1 MIMTFALLLFYLLA
15 PAFLI
20 FLCQKVPLLEKL
32 GVVVVS
38 FIVGIAIAAAGLL
51 PEGEAVKSLQ
61 NDVSGIS
68 VAVALSLLVFSIDV
82 WAALKLSGST
92 INGLFLAVLSVVSV
106 AMLAAIIFAPYLPFM
121 WQIAGMSVGAYTG
134 GGPNM
139 AAIKVAIDADQ
150 GVFTDMLTYDIL
162 LSALYVLFV
171 ITIAKP
177 IFSKFLPAFKE
188 PKEINEHQGF
198 DHLSDDSA
206 NAYRVL
212 AKLRLLPKTLLA
224 LLLSVAIVG
233 LSVGISK
240 LFAGAMAQAVIIIA
254 ITTLGVLASFIPFIR
269 ALPNSYPLGMY
280 LILIFCFASGTMVDT
295 SIFHEIKWALFG
307 YIATIMIGSM
317 LLQAILCRIFKID
330 VDTFLISSSAAIMS
344 VPFIPVIS
352 GALKNRFVLVP
363 GFAAAIIGYI
373 FGNYLGV
380 MVAFSVRSLVGG

>member
-1 MIMTFALLLFYLLA
+1 MIYALAAMYLLV
-15 PAFLI
+15 PALII
-20 FLCQKVPLLEKL
+20 FLCQRFPVLDKA

-38 FIVGIAIAAAGLL
+38 FIIGIAIAVTGVLPTDESVKGLQ
-51 PEGEAVKSLQ
+51 G
-61 NDVSGIS
+61 DISGLS

-92 INGLFLAVLSVVSV
+92 IKGLMFAVVSV
-106 AMLAAIIFAPYLPFM
+106 VTMAMIAAIIFAPHLPFI

-150 GVFTDMLTYDIL
+150 AVFTDMLTYDIL

-177 IFSKFLPAFKE
+177 IFSKFLIAYKE
-188 PKEINEHQGF
+188 PEELQEHKGF

-206 NAYRVL
+206 QAYSSLVNV
-212 AKLRLLPKTLLA
+212 RLLPKTVLA
-224 LLLSVAIVG
+224 LLFSIVIVG
-233 LSVGISK
+233 LSLGISK
-240 LFAGAMAQAVIIIA
+240 LFSGAMAQAVIIIA

-280 LILIFCFASGTMVDT
+280 LILVFCFASGTMVD
-295 SIFHEIKWALFG
+295 SSVFYEIKWALFG
-307 YIATIMIGSM
+307 YIASIMIGSM
-317 LLQAILCRIFKID
+317 IMQAILCRIFKID
-330 VDTFLISSSAAIMS
+330 VDTFLISSSASIMS
-344 VPFIPVIS
+344 VPFIPVIA
-352 GALKNRFVLVP
+352 GALKNRAVLVP

-373 FGNYLGV
+373 LGNYLGV
-380 MVAFSVRSLVGG
+380 AVAWTLHSGLGL

>member
-1 MIMTFALLLFYLLA
+1 
-15 PAFLI
+15 
-20 FLCQKVPLLEKL
+20 
-32 GVVVVS
+32 
-38 FIVGIAIAAAGLL
+38 
-51 PEGEAVKSLQ
+51 
-61 NDVSGIS
+61 
-68 VAVALSLLVFSIDV
+68 
-82 WAALKLSGST
+82 
-92 INGLFLAVLSVVSV
+92 
-106 AMLAAIIFAPYLPFM
+106 
-121 WQIAGMSVGAYTG
+121 
-134 GGPNM
+134 
-139 AAIKVAIDADQ
+139 
-150 GVFTDMLTYDIL
+150 
-162 LSALYVLFV
+162 
-171 ITIAKP
+171 
-177 IFSKFLPAFKE
+177 
-188 PKEINEHQGF
+188 
-198 DHLSDDSA
+198 
-206 NAYRVL
+206 
-212 AKLRLLPKTLLA
+212 
-224 LLLSVAIVG
+224 
-233 LSVGISK
+233 
-240 LFAGAMAQAVIIIA
+240 MAQAVIIIA

>member
-1 MIMTFALLLFYLLA
+1 MTFALLLFYLLA

-92 INGLFLAVLSVVSV
+92 IKGLFLAVLSVVSV

-171 ITIAKP
+171 ITIGKP

>member
-1 MIMTFALLLFYLLA
+1 MTFALLLFYLLA

-92 INGLFLAVLSVVSV
+92 IKGLFLAVLSVVSV